1 MKENIIENIAVKNDE
16 IWQKAIENESW
27 IKPIVDIVETQ
38 NNFKLYIYLPGIS
51 KENIKLKLEKHVLSL
66 MALNDVEK
74 KSSYNYIL
82 KESDLANYARTFTL
96 AEDIIDTQN
105 ISAEY
110 SNGIL
115 ELTLPKK
122 EKAIPKQIEIK

>member
-38 NNFKLYIYLPGIS
+38 NNFKLYINLPGIS
-51 KENIKLKLEKHVLSL
+51 KENIKLKLEKNVLSL

>member
-1 MKENIIENIAVKNDE
+1 
-16 IWQKAIENESW
+16 
-27 IKPIVDIVETQ
+27 
-38 NNFKLYIYLPGIS
+38 LPGIS
-51 KENIKLKLEKHVLSL
+51 KENIKLKLEKNVLSL

>member
-51 KENIKLKLEKHVLSL
+51 KENIKLKLKKNVLSL

>member
-38 NNFKLYIYLPGIS
+38 NNFKLYINLPGIS
-51 KENIKLKLEKHVLSL
+51 KENIKLKLKKNVLSL

>member
-51 KENIKLKLEKHVLSL
+51 KENIKLKLEKNVLSL